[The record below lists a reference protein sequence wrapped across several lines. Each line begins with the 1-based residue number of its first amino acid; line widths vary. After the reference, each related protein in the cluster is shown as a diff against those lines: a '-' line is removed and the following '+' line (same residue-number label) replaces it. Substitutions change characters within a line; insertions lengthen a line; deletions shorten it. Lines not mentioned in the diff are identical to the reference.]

1 LGGII
6 FGVLCFHFIFTEHG
20 LMEMIVV
27 YFYLHSMV
35 VEKIISTT
43 APLLSC
49 WEYVQQITTLD
60 YLPEGLRYQGKQVFV
75 FYCKGLDGG
84 WIQ

>member
-1 LGGII
+1 MFNIRFCNTLYAKQI
-6 FGVLCFHFIFTEHG
+6 
-20 LMEMIVV
+20 LMEIVI
-27 YFYLHSMV
+27 YLHLHNMV
-35 VEKIISTT
+35 VEKVISAT

-60 YLPEGLRYQGKQVFV
+60 YLPEGLRYQGQQVFV
-75 FYCKGLDGG
+75 HYCKGLNGG